1 MVDVARPKSVI
12 RNKKIKKVVYA
23 VLVLVAASAVTLG
36 LSRMAPAAPSVD
48 GATLWPD
55 TVKRGEM
62 LRQVRGL
69 GTLVPEEVR
78 FIPATSD
85 SIIEERKLRAGETVT
100 PNSIILVMSN
110 PDVQQRAIDAEL
122 QLKGA
127 EADLANLQA
136 TLQSQ
141 ILNQQA
147 AQASVESDYN
157 RAKLDFEANR
167 ELAKDGLIA
176 DVILKKSQ
184 VTTQELAAKN
194 EMEKKKVEVNSK
206 SADAQIAAQQA
217 RVDQYRA
224 ALELRR
230 KQVDELTVRAMV
242 AGVVQQVPVEPG
254 QRVSQ
259 GTILAK
265 IAQPGRLR
273 AELQIAETQVKD
285 VALGQIASI
294 DTRNGIIPGQ
304 VIRIDPASVNG
315 TVKVDVQLNG
325 EYPKGVRPDLSV
337 DGTIE
342 VERLPDVMYVGRP
355 AYGQADTTVSMFK
368 WLPNGEAVRVQVK
381 LGRTSVNTIEIK
393 EGLQIVDRVIL
404 SFHALV
410 RDPKIIGNLRIGS
423 IAVMSGR
430 KVRYR
435 FFKTL

>member
-194 EMEKKKVEVNSK
+194 EMEKKKVEVNSR

-393 EGLQIVDRVIL
+393 EGLQIGDRVIL
-404 SFHALV
+404 SDMSAWDSYD
-410 RDPKIIGNLRIGS
+410 RLRIN
-423 IAVMSGR
+423 
-430 KVRYR
+430 
-435 FFKTL
+435 

>member
-127 EADLANLQA
+127 EADLANLRA

-194 EMEKKKVEVNSK
+194 EMEKKRVEVNSR

-224 ALELRR
+224 AFELRR

-393 EGLQIVDRVIL
+393 EGLQIGDRVIL
-404 SFHALV
+404 SDMSAWDSYD
-410 RDPKIIGNLRIGS
+410 RLRIN
-423 IAVMSGR
+423 
-430 KVRYR
+430 
-435 FFKTL
+435 